1 MRRHTFFFVRKRGY
15 TLHIDAPEGGT
26 KMETEKVYA
35 MPFAKIYPILVAKAV
50 GKGRTQ
56 AEVDEIIGWLTG
68 YSAPRRKA
76 GGYRRAAD
84 EGDPLFGKLVDEL
97 ANGKAMEKIKRTNK

>member
-1 MRRHTFFFVRKRGY
+1 
-15 TLHIDAPEGGT
+15 
-26 KMETEKVYA
+26 METEKVYA

-68 YSAPRRKA
+68 YSARGVKQ
-76 GGYRRAAD
+76 
-84 EGDPLFGKLVDEL
+84 EGIEEPLMNEICYLIGAEVPMPWLRCSGSM
-97 ANGKAMEKIKRTNK
+97 A

>member
-1 MRRHTFFFVRKRGY
+1 
-15 TLHIDAPEGGT
+15 
-26 KMETEKVYA
+26 METEKVYA

-68 YSAPRRKA
+68 YSARGVKQEGIEEPMLLQVSVMVNICLRKHQWLS
-76 GGYRRAAD
+76 R
-84 EGDPLFGKLVDEL
+84 L
-97 ANGKAMEKIKRTNK
+97 